1 MVRYKRGGA
10 TMSSEAH
17 KRSSIKYNR
26 KQDSITLRPSK
37 ERGAAVRAAAAA
49 AGQPLQVYVMQ
60 AVEARMT
67 AEGQPI
73 GGQAQE

>member
-1 MVRYKRGGA
+1 
-10 TMSSEAH
+10 MSSEAH